1 MKKPMSFNGLSQIQQ
16 SQPATNS
23 LTLESLESS
32 VHNLMKSW
40 YRRQRWQLIFC
51 NSTQLDQDLNRAPWR
66 TQLAK
71 FLEST
76 SVRIIAILLLLLDLI
91 FTILELSSSLLSCP
105 PNTNKQIKKVWYHWV
120 GIAILSMLSA
130 RIVALAVGLGRS
142 FFRRPGYV
150 VDSVVLMV
158 ALVLEAFL
166 EGRGGGLLVVV
177 SLWRVLRVVESA
189 FELSDEAIEAQIKV
203 IVSQFEAVREENR
216 RLSETIAEKDK
227 MIEKLREEVDQC
239 TYVDMLEMVPAASL
253 TY

>member
-1 MKKPMSFNGLSQIQQ
+1 
-16 SQPATNS
+16 
-23 LTLESLESS
+23 
-32 VHNLMKSW
+32 
-40 YRRQRWQLIFC
+40 
-51 NSTQLDQDLNRAPWR
+51 
-66 TQLAK
+66 
-71 FLEST
+71 
-76 SVRIIAILLLLLDLI
+76 
-91 FTILELSSSLLSCP
+91 
-105 PNTNKQIKKVWYHWV
+105 
-120 GIAILSMLSA
+120 MLSA

-239 TYVDMLEMVPAASL
+239 TYVDMLEMVPAASV

>member
-1 MKKPMSFNGLSQIQQ
+1 M
-16 SQPATNS
+16 
-23 LTLESLESS
+23 
-32 VHNLMKSW
+32 
-40 YRRQRWQLIFC
+40 
-51 NSTQLDQDLNRAPWR
+51 
-66 TQLAK
+66 
-71 FLEST
+71 
-76 SVRIIAILLLLLDLI
+76 IAILLLLLDLI

>member
-16 SQPATNS
+16 SQPAPNS
-23 LTLESLESS
+23 FTLESLESS

-40 YRRQRWQLIFC
+40 YRRQRWQLIFFDA
-51 NSTQLDQDLNRAPWR
+51 TQQDQDLNRAPWR

-76 SVRIIAILLLLLDLI
+76 SVRVIAILLLLLDLI

-105 PNTNKQIKKVWYHWV
+105 PNMNKQIQKVWYHWV

-130 RIVALAVGLGRS
+130 RIVALAVGLDRS

-177 SLWRVLRVVESA
+177 SLWRVVRVVESA

-227 MIEKLREEVDQC
+227 MIEKLREEVGQC
-239 TYVDMLEMVPAASL
+239 TYVDILEMVPAASL

>member
-1 MKKPMSFNGLSQIQQ
+1 
-16 SQPATNS
+16 
-23 LTLESLESS
+23 
-32 VHNLMKSW
+32 
-40 YRRQRWQLIFC
+40 
-51 NSTQLDQDLNRAPWR
+51 
-66 TQLAK
+66 
-71 FLEST
+71 
-76 SVRIIAILLLLLDLI
+76 
-91 FTILELSSSLLSCP
+91 
-105 PNTNKQIKKVWYHWV
+105 
-120 GIAILSMLSA
+120 
-130 RIVALAVGLGRS
+130 
-142 FFRRPGYV
+142 
-150 VDSVVLMV
+150 MV

>member
-1 MKKPMSFNGLSQIQQ
+1 MSFNGLSQIQQ

-76 SVRIIAILLLLLDLI
+76 SVRMIAILLLLLDLI

-130 RIVALAVGLGRS
+130 RIVALAVGLCRS

-177 SLWRVLRVVESA
+177 SLWRVLRLVESA